1 MQNFHLFSIIY
12 LFNYDF
18 SVKVKLMDTVSF
30 EDLGLDEKTLDAVSK
45 KGFLV
50 PSPIQ
55 VLTIPRLLQS
65 DSNIIAK
72 ARTGTGKT
80 AAFGLPLVQNITED
94 KGYVQAVVLTP
105 TRELA
110 MQVSREIKSFCT
122 HHYPRVTTV
131 YGGQSIVGQIKDV
144 KRGTEIVVGTP
155 GRVIDLIDRG
165 ALKFSDISYFIL
177 DEADEML
184 DMGFIDDIRQIFSH
198 ANESCRVL
206 LFSATMPKPI
216 LEIASEFMGDY
227 DIVEED
233 EKPEEPVLTE
243 QRFWFVREN
252 EKIEALVR
260 LIDISPDFYG
270 LVFTQTKVDADSVS
284 RQLDEK
290 GYEVAA
296 LHGDIPQSQR
306 EKILLRFRRKKT
318 RIMVATDVA
327 ARGIDIE
334 GLTHVVNFSMPFDVP
349 TYIHRIGRTGRA
361 GAKGLAFTFVRPE
374 EKRRLDFLRRSLKK
388 NIKGEMKEELVPT
401 VEQVVAVK
409 RKHLFEQLKHDLL
422 KEVPIENI
430 EPENVC
436 EDLDNGNSTEVQ
448 EKPILP
454 LIEVTPEFKKMA
466 EKLCKDYSAEELL
479 PAILQLT
486 YGKAVEPSRYGK
498 ITATKQSLGNISS
511 DQIRLYVGL
520 GWRDGFGPREVA
532 SYLSGL
538 LRIPHRKVDRIDMA
552 EKFCLVS
559 LPKAAALTALEKSKR
574 DKTMP
579 HIHIDEKEDNFS
591 DFVGGGKGRNRKGKG
606 NSKGRSGGFGKDF
619 DKKGNFSK
627 TGSFD
632 KKRSGTRNSPPH
644 HDNRTSNASLY
655 TKGKGKKY

>member
-1 MQNFHLFSIIY
+1 
-12 LFNYDF
+12 
-18 SVKVKLMDTVSF
+18 MDTVSF

-80 AAFGLPLVQNITED
+80 AAFGLPLVQKITEN

-122 HHYPRVTTV
+122 SEYPRVTTV

-184 DMGFIDDIRQIFSH
+184 DMGFIEDIRQIFSH
-198 ANESCRVL
+198 ANETCRVL

-409 RKHLFEQLKHDLL
+409 RKHLFEQLKQDLV
-422 KEVPIENI
+422 KETLETQNPDAQNPDAQNI
-430 EPENVC
+430 ETQNIETQNPDAQNI
-436 EDLDNGNSTEVQ
+436 LDVAIDNEA
-448 EKPILP
+448 EKIIQP
-454 LIEVTPEFKKMA
+454 LIDVSPEFKKMA

-486 YGKAVEPSRYGK
+486 YGKSVEPSRYGK
-498 ITATKQSLGNISS
+498 ITATKQSLGNVSS
-511 DQIRLYVGL
+511 DQIRLYIGL

-559 LPKAAALTALEKSKR
+559 LPKAAALSALEKSKR

-579 HIHIDEKEDNFS
+579 HIHIDEKEDNFT
-591 DFVGGGKGRNRKGKG
+591 DFVGGGKSKGRKGKG
-606 NSKGRSGGFGKDF
+606 NFKGKSGGFGKDF

-632 KKRSGTRNSPPH
+632 KKRTGTRNSPPH
-644 HDNRTSNASLY
+644 HDNRTSNAALY

>member
-1 MQNFHLFSIIY
+1 MY

-18 SVKVKLMDTVSF
+18 SYKVKLMDTVSF

-80 AAFGLPLVQNITED
+80 AAFGLPLVQKITEN

-122 HHYPRVTTV
+122 SEYPRVTTV

-184 DMGFIDDIRQIFSH
+184 DMGFIEDIRQIFSH
-198 ANESCRVL
+198 ANETCRVL

-216 LEIASEFMGDY
+216 LEIAAEFMGEY

-409 RKHLFEQLKHDLL
+409 RKHLFEQLKQDLV
-422 KEVPIENI
+422 KETLETQNI
-430 EPENVC
+430 DAQNI
-436 EDLDNGNSTEVQ
+436 DAQNILDVAIDNEA
-448 EKPILP
+448 EKIIQP
-454 LIEVTPEFKKMA
+454 LIDVSPEFKKMA

-486 YGKAVEPSRYGK
+486 YGKSVEPSRYGK
-498 ITATKQSLGNISS
+498 ITATKQSLGNVSS
-511 DQIRLYVGL
+511 DQIRLYIGL

-559 LPKAAALTALEKSKR
+559 LPKAAALSALEKSKR

-579 HIHIDEKEDNFS
+579 HIHIDEKEDNFT
-591 DFVGGGKGRNRKGKG
+591 DFVGGGKSKGRKGKG
-606 NSKGRSGGFGKDF
+606 NSKGKSGGFGKDF

-632 KKRSGTRNSPPH
+632 KKRTGTRNSTPH
-644 HDNRTSNASLY
+644 HDNRTSNAALY
-655 TKGKGKKY
+655 TKGKGKNY